1 VLNIGIAGCG
11 YWGPKH
17 IRVCS
22 EIKDARLAHV
32 CDLDAVKLKQVRSQ
46 YPVETTT
53 DFGVMLESGIDAVI
67 IATPVSTHFDLA
79 KQALLSD
86 KHVLIEKPIT
96 SNSREALELI
106 ELAEKRNLV
115 LMAGHTFEY
124 NPAVVYLQEIIKS
137 GELGEIYVIDSD
149 RLNLGLFRR
158 DVNVLW
164 DLAPHDISIILSLMD
179 SEPVAV
185 SAHGMSHTESGICDV
200 AYMEIMFAN
209 GAMGHVHVSWLHPR
223 KIRQTSIVGSRK
235 MAVYD
240 DVSESEKIHVYDK
253 GLAMPAAQKGSG
265 NNGDKFSAWP
275 PNYRYGD
282 VVIPFISNEEP
293 LKVEFSHFID
303 CIREGSVPRSDGWS
317 GLKVTNILES
327 ADKSMQNE
335 GQWER
340 LDIRET
346 AKV

>member
-1 VLNIGIAGCG
+1 MLYVGIAGCG

-17 IRVCS
+17 IRVCN

-32 CDLDAVKLKQVRSQ
+32 CDLDAAKLKQVRSQ

-53 DFGVMLESGIDAVI
+53 NFDEMLDSGIDAVI
-67 IATPVSTHFDLA
+67 IATPVNTHFDLA
-79 KQALLSD
+79 KRALLSG

-96 SNSREALELI
+96 SSSREALELI
-106 ELAEKRNLV
+106 ELAEKQRLV
-115 LMAGHTFEY
+115 LMAGHTFQY
-124 NPAVVYLQEIIKS
+124 TPAVVYLQQIIKK
-137 GELGEIYVIDSD
+137 GELGEIYVVESD

-164 DLAPHDISIILSLMD
+164 DLAPHDISIILSLMN

-185 SAHGMSHTESGICDV
+185 CARGMYHVDPEICDV

-223 KIRQTSIVGSRK
+223 KIRQTCIVGSRK

-240 DVSESEKIHVYDK
+240 DVSDTEKIHVYDK
-253 GLAMPAAQKGSG
+253 GLAVPSAINAG
-265 NNGDKFSAWP
+265 NNQVKFSAWP

-282 VVIPFISNEEP
+282 VVIPFISSEEP
-293 LKVEFSHFID
+293 LKAEFNHFID
-303 CIREGSVPRSDGWS
+303 CIREGTAPRSDGWS
-317 GLKVTNILES
+317 GYKVTSILES
-327 ADKSMQNE
+327 ADKSLQNE

-340 LDIRET
+340 LDIKET
-346 AKV
+346 VGV